1 MDRLSSDERRQRL
14 LIKAFGFLAC
24 LLVALLSLPGALPAR
39 EQTYCVRCSEPD
51 ATYNCAVS
59 YGEGGR
65 AAQSLQLYCI
75 VNLARMGGH
84 ARCTAARNAD
94 GGCEGPRVALT
105 YVGPQRPLAGAPSAA
120 GGESKR
126 GANAAPDSVASG
138 RVPQGGVVPQG
149 NKPRATIAG
158 DEEATKT
165 KKKGTEPPK
174 TLIEATDRA
183 IERSKSE
190 IEKARKVVKTG
201 TRTLG
206 QKLREGW
213 SKTKNAVGRA
223 AKGTYDCITSLF
235 SDC

>member
-1 MDRLSSDERRQRL
+1 MDRLGSGERMQRL
-14 LIKAFGFLAC
+14 FKACGFLAC
-24 LLVALLSLPGALPAR
+24 LLVALLSLPGTLPAR

-65 AAQSLQLYCI
+65 PAQSLQLYCI

-105 YVGPQRPLAGAPSAA
+105 YVGPQRPLAGGPSAA
-120 GGESKR
+120 NGEGESGAR
-126 GANAAPDSVASG
+126 GAPDSVASG
-138 RVPQGGVVPQG
+138 RASEGDGAPQS
-149 NKPRATIAG
+149 NKPRSTKAG
-158 DEEATKT
+158 DEGPT
-165 KKKGTEPPK
+165 KKGTEPPK
-174 TLIEATDRA
+174 TLIEVTGRA